1 MDGIEGGPRMT
12 ASGPPPLKVQTKLLY
27 GLGSAAYG
35 VKDAAFRT
43 FLLLYYNQVVGVPA
57 DLVSAA
63 ILVALV
69 ADALS
74 DPVVGQWSDSLRTRW
89 GRRHPLIYASA
100 IPAALAFVLLFFPP
114 QGLSD
119 TMMFLYILSVSIAV
133 RTLITFYEIPS
144 SALAPELAPGY
155 DDRTRIASFRYFFGV
170 AGGLGMAF
178 AGLYIFLAPTP
189 DYPVGQL
196 NPAGYRA
203 FALTGGFVMAS
214 TILLSALGTHH
225 RIPWLSKASAAPFG
239 GLRGHLRHMK
249 DAYAHRG
256 FHAILGFGLLKFTMI
271 GLLSALALYF
281 GTYYWRL
288 GSRELAILAL
298 DGILSAFVAIWLAP
312 KVSQHLG
319 KRNGAILL
327 SFMVILF
334 GCLPYGLSLLGLFV
348 PIGSPWLVP
357 ALFTTQ
363 FFYSL
368 AGTTS
373 MILVHAMIAD
383 CVEEQELKT
392 GHRSEG
398 LFYSAHSFLQKC
410 VSGLGV
416 FAAGLMITFVGLP
429 ERANPATLDPAI
441 PRNLVLL
448 YLPLFAIGTAA
459 AAWLLRGY
467 RIDRASHDAT
477 LARLAARKTPAAAE

>member
-1 MDGIEGGPRMT
+1 MT
-12 ASGPPPLKVQTKLLY
+12 ALAPPPLRLHTKLLY

-69 ADALS
+69 ADAFS
-74 DPVVGQWSDSLRTRW
+74 DPIVGQWSDSLRTRW
-89 GRRHPLIYASA
+89 GRRHPFIYASA
-100 IPAALAFVLLFFPP
+100 IPAALAFILLFFPP
-114 QGLSD
+114 EGLSD
-119 TMMFLYILSVSIAV
+119 TMMFLYILCVSVAV

-144 SALAPELAPGY
+144 SSLAPELAPDY

-178 AGLYIFLAPTP
+178 AGLYIFLAPTA
-189 DYPVGQL
+189 DHPVGQL
-196 NPAGYRA
+196 NPDGYRA
-203 FALTGGFVMAS
+203 FALTGAVVMAS
-214 TILLSALGTHH
+214 SILLSALGTHH
-225 RIPWLSKASAAPFG
+225 RIPWLSKGTAAPWG

-249 DAYAHRG
+249 AAYAHRG
-256 FHAILGFGLLKFTMI
+256 FHAILGFGILKFTMI
-271 GLLSALALYF
+271 GLASALALYF

-312 KVSQHLG
+312 RVSLRMG
-319 KRNGAILL
+319 KRNGAIML
-327 SFMVILF
+327 SFLVILF
-334 GCLPYGLSLLGLFV
+334 GSLPYALSLLGLFV
-348 PIGSPWLVP
+348 PTGSPWLVP
-357 ALFTTQ
+357 ALFVLQ

-373 MILVHAMIAD
+373 MVLVHAMIAD
-383 CVEEQELKT
+383 IVEEQELKT
-392 GHRSEG
+392 GLRSEG

-416 FAAGLMITFVGLP
+416 FLAGLMITAVGLP
-429 ERANPATLDPAI
+429 ERANPQTLDPSV

-448 YLPLFAIGTAA
+448 YVPLFAVATAA
-459 AAWLLRGY
+459 AAAMLRFY
-467 RIDRASHDAT
+467 RIDRSSHAET
-477 LARLAARKTPAAAE
+477 LARLAARASAAE

>member
-1 MDGIEGGPRMT
+1 MT
-12 ASGPPPLKVQTKLLY
+12 AMTPPPLRLHTKILY

-69 ADALS
+69 VDALS
-74 DPVVGQWSDSLRTRW
+74 DPIVGQWSDSLRTRW

-100 IPAALAFVLLFFPP
+100 IPAALAFIFLFFPP
-114 QGLSD
+114 AGLSD
-119 TMMFLYILSVSIAV
+119 GMMFLYILSVSVAV

-144 SALAPELAPGY
+144 SALAPELAPDY

-170 AGGLGMAF
+170 TGGLGMAF
-178 AGLYIFLAPTP
+178 AGLYIFLAPTA

-196 NPAGYRA
+196 NPDGYRA
-203 FALTGGFVMAS
+203 FAFTGAIVMAS
-214 TILLSALGTHH
+214 AILLSALGTHH
-225 RIPWLSKASAAPFG
+225 RIPWLTKGSAAPWG
-239 GLRGHLRHMK
+239 GLGGHLRHMK
-249 DAYAHRG
+249 AAFSHRG

-271 GLLSALALYF
+271 GLASALALYF
-281 GTYYWRL
+281 GTYFWCL

-298 DGILSAFVAIWLAP
+298 DGVFSAFVAIWLAP
-312 KVSQHLG
+312 RLSIRIG

-327 SFMVILF
+327 SFLVILF
-334 GCLPYGLSLLGLFV
+334 GALPYVLSLNGLFV
-348 PIGSPWLVP
+348 PIGSAWLVP
-357 ALFTTQ
+357 ALFAIQ

-373 MILVHAMIAD
+373 MVLVHAMIAD
-383 CVEEQELKT
+383 VVEEQELKT

-416 FAAGLMITFVGLP
+416 FLAGLMITAVGLP
-429 ERANPATLDPAI
+429 ERANPATVDPAI
-441 PRNLVLL
+441 AKNLVLL
-448 YLPLFAIGTAA
+448 YLPLFAVATAA
-459 AAWLLRGY
+459 AAMILKFY
-467 RIDRASHDAT
+467 RIDRASHAAT
-477 LARLAARKTPAAAE
+477 LARLAARPQAAAE